1 MWSSIAIAVKRWHDF
16 GKSGWFQMLAIVP
29 YAGILVEIILGFIPG
44 TRGANRFGDDPIQS
58 AGGHPMPGPVEAA
71 TT

>member
-1 MWSSIAIAVKRWHDF
+1 
-16 GKSGWFQMLAIVP
+16 MLAIVP